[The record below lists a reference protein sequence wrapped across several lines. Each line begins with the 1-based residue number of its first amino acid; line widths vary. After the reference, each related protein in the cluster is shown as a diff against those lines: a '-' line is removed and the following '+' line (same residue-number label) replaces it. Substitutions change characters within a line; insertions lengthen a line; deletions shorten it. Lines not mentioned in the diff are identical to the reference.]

1 MKRIF
6 KYMESVLNVIMAVL
20 FMGMTVLIAINVTSR
35 YIFHSPI
42 TWAEELVRY
51 MFIWSVMTGAVA
63 AMAKNKHLNVDIL
76 SEKFSTKGKLIQ
88 DTIIRIVVCAY
99 FICLA
104 IGGWTVIAQ
113 VYIQLSATLRIS
125 MAIPYSAIGICA
137 VIMAIQEIY
146 FVVMNVRKLRG
157 KEEVNV

>member
-51 MFIWSVMTGAVA
+51 MFIWVCNDRSCRSDG
-63 AMAKNKHLNVDIL
+63 
-76 SEKFSTKGKLIQ
+76 EK
-88 DTIIRIVVCAY
+88 
-99 FICLA
+99 
-104 IGGWTVIAQ
+104 
-113 VYIQLSATLRIS
+113 
-125 MAIPYSAIGICA
+125 
-137 VIMAIQEIY
+137 
-146 FVVMNVRKLRG
+146 
-157 KEEVNV
+157 